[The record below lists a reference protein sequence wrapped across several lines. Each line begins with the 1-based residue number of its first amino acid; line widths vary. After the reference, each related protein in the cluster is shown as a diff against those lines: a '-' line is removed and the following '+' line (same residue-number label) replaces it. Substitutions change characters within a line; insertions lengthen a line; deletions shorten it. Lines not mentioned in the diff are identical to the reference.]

1 MNQCLLLLSTE
12 QTKHT
17 MLVTILVVFTLAS
30 STVASSAQSS
40 MNLVCPA
47 VTPFGTCAVPETR
60 LPKTDPPV
68 INLHLTVIVLKEEK
82 DLIGDDEATVKD
94 DFDAVSPKDVKA
106 TTDVHVP
113 VLKSPEVQQLSI

>member
-1 MNQCLLLLSTE
+1 
-12 QTKHT
+12 
-17 MLVTILVVFTLAS
+17 MLVTALVVFTLAS

-47 VTPFGTCAVPETR
+47 TAPFGACAVPEAR
-60 LPKTDPPV
+60 LPTTDPPV

-82 DLIGDDEATVKD
+82 DPIGDDEATVD
-94 DFDAVSPKDVKA
+94 DGFDAVSPKAVKA
-106 TTDVHVP
+106 TTNAHAP